1 MNWRSVGAQ
10 AVVRNV
16 TTFATILPARPV
28 ILVAAKVAKMP
39 CAIKAGY
46 HVGIPPVRTVAT
58 IPVPNIVA
66 MILGGMPPTDLLNT
80 LSVPFVA
87 AKLGAVAIMETTTN

>member
-1 MNWRSVGAQ
+1 VTRSVII
-10 AVVRNV
+10 N
-16 TTFATILPARPV
+16 ATIRLARPV